1 MRRTLYSTL
10 AIFESNTGRGHARAH
25 GFTLIE
31 LLVTM
36 VIVLIVITAAYQSY
50 IQLLRGFVTE
60 SSIMESEMEAVV
72 NTNLLRLDIAH
83 AGYGLAR
90 DQSNRPILWNN
101 SEKTLTIRSTID
113 NLKEETLGW
122 VLCNNGTMI
131 QNNNNLSSDSLDS
144 YVFLDDKQEYK
155 SDGASSC
162 PSSGVFIGYP
172 HYDGSDEPDGC
183 VGQPCY
189 NVTYTLSS
197 TQSLEDCAAG
207 TSNLQRT
214 VSGGANWRPVLNCVA
229 DWQVAFKLKGED
241 NPRTDISSLSLD
253 ECYEDIEQ
261 IHVYLLVQEG
271 RYDRNF
277 TFSDDISKYYDVNL
291 SIPST
296 SEASHYRWKMRKISV
311 NPKDM

>member
-1 MRRTLYSTL
+1 MRRALYSTL
-10 AIFESNTGRGHARAH
+10 AIFEKNTGRGNARAH

-31 LLVTM
+31 LLVTL

-83 AGYGLAR
+83 AGFGLAR
-90 DQSNRPILWNN
+90 DQSNRPVAWDNGTQ
-101 SEKTLTIRSTID
+101 TLTIRSTIN

-122 VLCNNGTMI
+122 ILCNNGTLI
-131 QNNNNLSSDSLDS
+131 QNNNNSSLDT

-162 PSSGVFIGYP
+162 PSSGIFLGYP
-172 HYDGSDEPDGC
+172 HYDGSDEPNGC
-183 VGQPCY
+183 DGQPCY

-197 TQSLEDCAAG
+197 TQSLEDCASG

-214 VSGGANWRPVLNCVA
+214 TSGGAYWRPVLNCVA
-229 DWQVAFKLKGED
+229 DWRIAFNLKGED

-261 IHVYLLVQEG
+261 VYVYLLVQEG

-277 TFSDDISKYYDVNL
+277 TFSGDTSMDGVNL